1 MAEQFGNIFSGL
13 SGILFQMNTRQ
24 KTELLMITLMT
35 IAVFSLIV
43 WWAGRTEFEVL
54 FYDMSSSEIGTVIEK
69 LKEGNVSYKLENGG
83 TKILVPTDQVQELRL
98 KLARQGLPESGLIG
112 YEIFDKSNLGMSNF
126 VQQINYRRALE
137 GELSRTLNQMEEIRN
152 ARVHIVI
159 PEDKLFK
166 EDQHSPSAS
175 VILTLVSSSGL
186 SQSHIKG
193 IARLISSSV
202 EGLVPEQVT
211 IIDSHGN
218 VLSKGESP
226 NSMLANTSYQLEL
239 QMAVEEALMVKSQE
253 MLERVVGSG
262 NSITRVNAQLDFE
275 TIERTREIFDPDGQV
290 VRSEQFTNTSVTG
303 TDTAQTSKE
312 SVTTKYEINRTLEKV
327 MNSAGNIERLTIAVL
342 INGKYV
348 KSDNPDD
355 GEKVEMRYEP
365 RSEKEIADLTNIVK
379 TAVGY
384 DEERGD
390 KIEVIGMKFD
400 DTGEVLS
407 VSIIEETEIPLD
419 YIDLSKKGGMV
430 LIALVVLYL
439 LRSMSKNTGTVGGQT
454 AMQANYPLMS
464 AAQAGTI
471 ALPKETDFPKL
482 GDSVLPEAIER
493 NKIQSQISRYSV
505 DQSVEAT
512 SLLRSWLMED

>member
-13 SGILFQMNTRQ
+13 SGIFFQMNTRQ
-24 KTELLMITLMT
+24 KTELFMITLMT

-43 WWAGRTEFEVL
+43 WWAGRTQFEVL

-69 LKEGNVSYKLENGG
+69 LKESNVSYKLENGG

-226 NSMLANTSYQLEL
+226 NSMLANTSYRLEL
-239 QMAVEEALMVKSQE
+239 QLAVEEALIVKSQE

-365 RSEKEIADLTNIVK
+365 RSEKEINDLTNIVK

-439 LRSMSKNTGTVGGQT
+439 LRSMSKNSGTVKGQ
-454 AMQANYPLMS
+454 AGIQSNYPVMS

>member
-13 SGILFQMNTRQ
+13 SGIFFQMNTRQ
-24 KTELLMITLMT
+24 KTELFMITLMT

-43 WWAGRTEFEVL
+43 WWAGRTQFEVL

-69 LKEGNVSYKLENGG
+69 LKESNVSYKLENGG

-226 NSMLANTSYQLEL
+226 NSTLANTSYQLEL
-239 QMAVEEALMVKSQE
+239 QLAVEEALIVKSQE

-355 GEKVEMRYEP
+355 GEEVEMRYEP

-439 LRSMSKNTGTVGGQT
+439 LRSMSKNTGTVKGQ
-454 AMQANYPLMS
+454 AGIQVNYPLMS
-464 AAQAGTI
+464 AAQAGAI

-493 NKIQSQISRYSV
+493 NKIQTQISRYSV

>member
-13 SGILFQMNTRQ
+13 SGIFFQMNTRQ
-24 KTELLMITLMT
+24 RTELFMITLMT
-35 IAVFSLIV
+35 IALLSLIV

-54 FYDMSSSEIGTVIEK
+54 FYDMSSSEVGTVIEK
-69 LKEGNVSYKLENGG
+69 LKESNVSYKLENGG
-83 TKILVPTDQVQELRL
+83 TKILVPTDQVQELRI

-166 EDQHSPSAS
+166 EDQHSPTAS

-239 QMAVEEALMVKSQE
+239 QIAVEEALMVKSQE

-342 INGKYV
+342 INGKYI

-355 GEKVEMRYEP
+355 GEKLEMRYEP

-384 DEERGD
+384 DEGRGD

-471 ALPKETDFPKL
+471 TLPKETDFPKL

-493 NKIQSQISRYSV
+493 NKIQTQISRYSV

>member
-1 MAEQFGNIFSGL
+1 MVEQFGNIFSGL
-13 SGILFQMNTRQ
+13 AGIFYQMNTRQ

-35 IAVFSLIV
+35 IALFSLIV

-54 FYDMSSSEIGTVIEK
+54 FYDMSSSETGTVIEK
-69 LKEGNVSYKLENGG
+69 LKENNVSYKLENGG

-98 KLARQGLPESGLIG
+98 KLAHQGLPKSGIIG
-112 YEIFDKSNLGMSNF
+112 YEIFDRSNLGMSNF

-152 ARVHIVI
+152 SRVHIVI

-166 EDQHSPSAS
+166 EDEHSPTAS
-175 VILTLVSSSGL
+175 VILTLASSSGL

-226 NSMLANTSYQLEL
+226 NSMLANTSYQLDL
-239 QMAVEEALMVKSQE
+239 QKAVEGELIAKSQE
-253 MLERVVGSG
+253 MLESVVGSG
-262 NSITRVNAQLDFE
+262 NAIIRVNAQLDFE

-290 VRSEQFTNTSVTG
+290 VRSEQFTNTSATG
-303 TDTAQTSKE
+303 TDTSQTSKE

-327 MNSAGNIERLTIAVL
+327 MNSAGGIERLTIAVL

-348 KSDNPDD
+348 KYDDPDNS
-355 GEKVEMRYEP
+355 EKFEIRYEP

-379 TAVGY
+379 TAVGF

-400 DTGEVLS
+400 DTGEVAS
-407 VSIIEETEIPLD
+407 TGNIEEADFPLD
-419 YIDLSKKGGMV
+419 YIDLAKKGGMV
-430 LIALVVLYL
+430 LIAFAVLYL
-439 LRSMSKNTGTVGGQT
+439 LRSMSKNTGTGRGRSSTQE
-454 AMQANYPLMS
+454 NYPVLS
-464 AAQAGTI
+464 AAKAGTI
-471 ALPKETDFPKL
+471 ALPDESNFPKL
-482 GDSVLPEAIER
+482 GESVLPEAIER

-505 DQSVEAT
+505 DQSAEAT

>member
-1 MAEQFGNIFSGL
+1 LAEQFGNIFSGL
-13 SGILFQMNTRQ
+13 SGIFFQMNTRQ

-35 IAVFSLIV
+35 ITVFSLIV

-54 FYDMSSSEIGTVIEK
+54 FYDMSSSETGTVIEK
-69 LKEGNVSYKLENGG
+69 LKESNVSYKIANGG
-83 TKILVPTDQVQELRL
+83 TKILVPIDQVQELRI
-98 KLARQGLPESGLIG
+98 KFARQGLPESGLIG
-112 YEIFDKSNLGMSNF
+112 YEIFDRSNLGMSNF

-137 GELSRTLNQMEEIRN
+137 GELSRTLNQMEEIRSS
-152 ARVHIVI
+152 RVHIVI

-166 EDQHSPSAS
+166 EDQHSATAS
-175 VILTLVSSSGL
+175 VILTLVGSSGL

-193 IARLISSSV
+193 IARLVSSSV

-226 NSMLANTSYQLEL
+226 NSMLANTSYQLDL
-239 QMAVEEALMVKSQE
+239 QMAVEEALMIKSQE

-348 KSDNPDD
+348 KPDNPND
-355 GEKVEMRYEP
+355 GEELQARYQP

-379 TAVGY
+379 TAVGF
-384 DEERGD
+384 DEDRGD

-400 DTGEVLS
+400 DTGEVLT
-407 VSIIEETEIPLD
+407 VSIIEASDIPLD

-439 LRSMSKNTGTVGGQT
+439 LRSMSKNTGTVGGQSP
-454 AMQANYPLMS
+454 MQANYPVMS
-464 AAQAGTI
+464 AQAGTI
-471 ALPKETDFPKL
+471 ALPKDSDFPKL
-482 GDSVLPEAIER
+482 GESVLPEALER
-493 NKIQSQISRYSV
+493 NKIHRQISRYSKE
-505 DQSVEAT
+505 QSPEAT